1 MSAINELK
9 RLNTKLYKVASF
21 DITDLNLVESIAKTK
36 KPIILSTGMCSFKDI
51 QNAVKVCKKNK
62 KNIILL
68 QCTSLYPA
76 PKNLANLRT
85 IETMRKKFKLLT
97 GYSDHTLDS
106 DAALIS
112 VCLGFKVLERH
123 FTLSKKSK
131 DQITRLLVNPNEFKE
146 MVIKI
151 RMYENMIG
159 DGKKIGPHKKEMEMF
174 KERKKKYSCQQR
186 Y

>member
-1 MSAINELK
+1 
-9 RLNTKLYKVASF
+9 
-21 DITDLNLVESIAKTK
+21 
-36 KPIILSTGMCSFKDI
+36 MCSFKDI

-62 KNIILL
+62 NRNIILL

-112 VCLGFKVLERH
+112 VCLGSKVLERH

-131 DQITRLLVNPNEFKE
+131 GPDHAFAVSQMNLRRWLL
-146 MVIKI
+146 
-151 RMYENMIG
+151 R
-159 DGKKIGPHKKEMEMF
+159 
-174 KERKKKYSCQQR
+174 
-186 Y
+186 